1 MCTSSLC
8 KTCPTIIPQ
17 LLVECEVDVN
27 LFKILYGRHDLD
39 DTLGPDN
46 PGNGEA
52 CLKTSLNCVD
62 ISMIYFK
69 VWG

>member
-27 LFKILYGRHDLD
+27 LFKILYGRHNLD
-39 DTLGPDN
+39 DSLGPDN
-46 PGNGEA
+46 PENGEA
-52 CLKTSLNCVD
+52 YCV
-62 ISMIYFK
+62 
-69 VWG
+69 